1 MKRYLKGDII
11 QGGGFGQNSFY
22 CSGRASSQEAGMAGG
37 CSSNT
42 ANRANYHRITG
53 KVKLESGSE
62 KGKVKVISRPTC
74 SNSSNTANTA
84 NYHRITGRVKL
95 KSESEK
101 GK

>member
-11 QGGGFGQNSFY
+11 QGLAVAKTLFT
-22 CSGRASSQEAGMAGG
+22 ASPSSEEARMAGG

-53 KVKLESGSE
+53 
-62 KGKVKVISRPTC
+62 
-74 SNSSNTANTA
+74 
-84 NYHRITGRVKL
+84 
-95 KSESEK
+95 ESEI